1 MSAPTAVGD
10 RRVPVV
16 GPWRLWSTALGGLVA
31 WTVRLFASASLV
43 GWACEAGPV
52 GVVVLYAIS
61 AAALAATGWALW
73 ASRRLHRRAGRGAG
87 DTGWR
92 EAGFVARVG
101 VALNA
106 ISAVLIVAET
116 SFVPFV
122 DPCTAL

>member
-1 MSAPTAVGD
+1 MSDPTAVAD

-16 GPWRLWSTALGGLVA
+16 GPWRLWSAALGGLVA
-31 WTVRLFASASLV
+31 WTVRLLASASLV
-43 GWACEAGPV
+43 GWACDAGPA
-52 GVVVLYAIS
+52 GVAVLYAIS
-61 AAALAATGWALW
+61 AAALAVTGWAWW

-87 DTGWR
+87 DTAWR

-106 ISAVLIVAET
+106 ISAVLIAAET
-116 SFVPFV
+116 SFIPFV